1 MRSYLDNHLG
11 VPPEMMPA
19 MFGLR
24 LLTDLTL
31 GKPDYQFHPP
41 LEWAPALEST
51 SALHLSSGVHSPC
64 TCGQLPQQEEFRC
77 SV

>member
-1 MRSYLDNHLG
+1 MTWKGSLRSYLGSSLG

-31 GKPDYQFHPP
+31 GTNTFQYHPP
-41 LEWAPALEST
+41 LEWAPALETT
-51 SALHLSSGVHSPC
+51 SALHMTSGMHNP
-64 TCGQLPQQEEFRC
+64 TG
-77 SV
+77 